1 MHTDSYQSRYK
12 ADYAKLMK
20 LLRRKRIT
28 IRSFVRKANISPADF
43 YMIKIGELMSVEGEY
58 NACTFLGCDSAD
70 IRDLVPRDSAFPPD
84 SSKQ

>member
-1 MHTDSYQSRYK
+1 MHTDSYQSKYK

-20 LLRRKRIT
+20 ILRRKRIT

-58 NACTFLGCDSAD
+58 NACAFLGCDSAD
-70 IRDLVPRDSAFPPD
+70 IRDLVLRDPSLSQN